1 MTHANRRKGDAFER
15 AVVEFMRSHGFPYVS
30 RAYGAGRPDDLGDLD
45 GVPGVCISV
54 KDVAVSRLSEWL
66 DEAREQSGRGRKPL
80 SVVIWKR
87 RRQGIGRSYVVME
100 LETFCELARES

>member
-1 MTHANRRKGDAFER
+1 MTHPNRAKGDRFER
-15 AVVEFMRSHGFPYVS
+15 AVVAFMREHGFPYVE

-66 DEAREQSGRGRKPL
+66 DEAKEQAQRGRKAL
-80 SVVIWKR
+80 SVVVWKR
-87 RRQGIGRSYVVME
+87 RQRPPEESYVVMT
-100 LETFCELARES
+100 LATFCELVRES